1 MTAALQAKVK
11 TNQGATIG
19 RVPYKG
25 KKKSGQVNKTMQQ
38 CNQQDE
44 LLIIKNK
51 PNTFNKRQNNYLSLT
66 PDSSL

>member
-25 KKKSGQVNKTMQQ
+25 KKKSGQVNKTMQPAGQ
-38 CNQQDE
+38 VAHN
-44 LLIIKNK
+44 
-51 PNTFNKRQNNYLSLT
+51 
-66 PDSSL
+66 